1 MSKIIESLS
10 KLFEKHRI
18 VIWYDGEQNFI
29 DEFNELV
36 IPGIVKLTID
46 KNEFALKYQMLIKQ
60 PSDKFLLFAAF
71 NKPDNE
77 DNWLLD
83 IELANH
89 VFHTDQEAMFLQEL
103 NLQPNLRS
111 WVSRYIDFFKS
122 KDRLAKIKANIEPS
136 DTEDTLTSKLV
147 QIILGASSHQ
157 LDDLLKAYATSI
169 ITEKLELIDKEL
181 KRFNLFEPFWE
192 SVEAIYS
199 YRSANQGI
207 YDFLI
212 EVFQKNYTPT
222 SKNVGLNRSAEVL
235 LSNWK
240 DTKSFEAIYKQLAE
254 KIETDLEIA
263 SQLYAESLET
273 LISEDVFV
281 GIDKKIIQEIALI
294 IENETIGTDKVD
306 QLLKQRETTY
316 WFETYRPFYNSL
328 SYANWIL
335 SEIKS
340 HRNIKIEDYQDGF
353 KKYTEQWFFI
363 DQYYRLFIENYRETK
378 QNSVLNSLY
387 QKVHKAYSNTW
398 LMELSDK
405 WQSIIDN
412 SGSWYFGSLSQQQF
426 FKRDIKPRYIDKNIK
441 VFVVISDALR
451 YECGQTLHQIFS
463 EEVRFTSTLE
473 YQITGLPS
481 YTQLGM
487 ASLLPHDVLSFG
499 EGDSILID
507 GKSTI
512 GAGPRKKILEENS
525 KVRATTINAEDLM
538 RYTSK
543 GVEAKELIQN
553 HDLIYVYHNRI
564 DKVGDDKTSED
575 KVIEASKEE
584 IDFLVDVAK
593 KITSMNGYHVVFT
606 SDHGFVYQHEAIKE
620 SDFTD
625 AQVAGDLIKDSRR
638 YILGKNLTHNNNV
651 VKYKATDLQ
660 INSDVEVLIPKG
672 INRLRKQGSGS
683 RYVHG
688 GATLQEVVVPVL
700 FVSKKKSN
708 TVSKVDVDILNKT
721 NNRITTNIHGVKF
734 YQQQPVGDGVIART
748 IKSYFVEFIGDQRTI
763 ISDFFNYTFDSE
775 SSRAED
781 RETPY
786 SFKISTTSKRSQNI
800 QLVIEEKVEGT
811 SKWNLVGQYPY
822 TLSLAM
828 GNDFDEF

>member
-29 DEFNELV
+29 DEFNELI

-46 KNEFALKYQMLIKQ
+46 KNEFALKYQMLILQ
-60 PSDKFLLFAAF
+60 PADKFLLFAPI
-71 NKPDNE
+71 NKPENE

-89 VFHTDQEAMFLQEL
+89 VFHTDQEAMYLQEL

-111 WVSRYIDFFKS
+111 WVSRYVDFFNS
-122 KDRLAKIKANIEPS
+122 KERLGKLKGYIETG
-136 DTEDTLTSKLV
+136 DTEDLLTSKLV
-147 QIILGASSHQ
+147 QIVLGASTHQ
-157 LDDLLKAYATSI
+157 IDDLLKAYATSI
-169 ITEKLELIDKEL
+169 INEKVESIDKDL
-181 KRFNLFEPFWE
+181 KRFNLFVPFWE
-192 SVEAIYS
+192 NAEAIYS

-212 EVFQKNYTPT
+212 EVFQKNYSPT

-240 DTKSFEAIYKQLAE
+240 DTKSFEAIYKQLAA
-254 KIETDLEIA
+254 KIEKDLDIG
-263 SQLYAESLET
+263 SKLDSVSLET
-273 LISEDVFV
+273 LITEDVFI
-281 GIDKKIIQEIALI
+281 GIDKKIIREIALI
-294 IENETIGTDKVD
+294 IQNDTLGNDKVD

-316 WFETYRPFYNSL
+316 WFETYKPFYNAL

-335 SEIKS
+335 KEIKS

-353 KKYTEQWFFI
+353 KKYTEQWFLI

-378 QNSVLNSLY
+378 QNSVLNSLF
-387 QKVHKAYSNTW
+387 QEVHKAYSNTW

-405 WQSIIDN
+405 WQSVIDKSN
-412 SGSWYFGSLSQQQF
+412 SWYFGAQSQQQF
-426 FKRDIKPRYIDKNIK
+426 FKKDIKPRFIDKKIK

-451 YECGQTLHQIFS
+451 YECGQTLHQLFS
-463 EEVRFTSTLE
+463 EEARFTSTLE
-473 YQITGLPS
+473 YRISGLPS

-487 ASLLPHDVLSFG
+487 ASLLPHVELSFG
-499 EGDSILID
+499 DGDSILID

-512 GAGPRKKILEENS
+512 GAEQRKKILEENS
-525 KVRATTINAEDLM
+525 KVRATTINAVDLM

-543 GVEAKELIQN
+543 GTDAQDLIQK

-575 KVIEASKEE
+575 KVIEASRDE
-584 IDFLVDVAK
+584 IQFLVDVAK
-593 KITSMNGYHVVFT
+593 KITSMNGYHIVFT
-606 SDHGFVYQHEAIKE
+606 ADHGFIYQHEALNE

-625 AQVAGDLIKDSRR
+625 AQIVGDIIKDSRR
-638 YILGKNLTHNNNV
+638 YVLGKNLTHNNNV
-651 VKYKATDLQ
+651 VKYKATDLR

-708 TVSKVDVDILNKT
+708 TVTKVDVDILNKT

-734 YQQQPVGDGVIART
+734 YQQQPVGEGVVART
-748 IKSYFVEFIGDQRTI
+748 IKSYFVELIGDQRTM

-781 RETPY
+781 RETQY

-800 QLVIEEKVEGT
+800 QLIIEEKVEGT

-828 GNDFDEF
+828 ENDFDHF

>member
-18 VIWYDGEQNFI
+18 VIWYDGDQNFI

-46 KNEFALKYQMLIKQ
+46 KNEFALKYRMLIKQ
-60 PSDKFLLFAAF
+60 PSDKFLLFAPF
-71 NKPDNE
+71 HKPENE

-103 NLQPNLRS
+103 NLQPNLRN
-111 WVSRYIDFFKS
+111 WVSRYVDFFNS
-122 KDRLAKIKANIEPS
+122 KERLGKLKGNIEIG
-136 DTEDTLTSKLV
+136 DNEDQLTSKLF
-147 QIILGASSHQ
+147 QIILGTTTNQ
-157 LDDLLKAYATSI
+157 LDDLLKSYASSI
-169 ITEKLELIDKEL
+169 ISEKVESIDKDL

-192 SVEAIYS
+192 NVEAIYS

-207 YDFLI
+207 YDFLV
-212 EVFQKNYTPT
+212 ELFQKNYTPT
-222 SKNVGLNRSAEVL
+222 SKNVGMNRSAEVL

-240 DTKSFEAIYKQLAE
+240 DTKSFAAIYKQLAE

-263 SQLYAESLET
+263 SKLETESLET

-281 GIDKKIIQEIALI
+281 GIDKKIIKEIALI
-294 IENETIGTDKVD
+294 IENESIGTDKVD
-306 QLLKQRETTY
+306 QLLKQRETSY
-316 WFETYRPFYNSL
+316 WFDTYGPFYKAL

-340 HRNIKIEDYQDGF
+340 HRNIKIDDYQDGF
-353 KKYTEQWFFI
+353 KKYTEQWFVI

-405 WQSIIDN
+405 WQSVIDK
-412 SGSWYFGSLSQQQF
+412 SGSWYFGSQSQQQF
-426 FKRDIKPRYIDKNIK
+426 FKRDIKPRFIDKNIK

-451 YECGQTLHQIFS
+451 YECGQALHKVFS
-463 EEVRFTSTLE
+463 EEARFTSTLE

-487 ASLLPHDVLSFG
+487 ASLLPHEMLAFG

-538 RYTSK
+538 RFTSR
-543 GVEAKELIQN
+543 GDEAQELIKN
-553 HDLIYVYHNRI
+553 HDLIYVYHDRI

-584 IDFLVDVAK
+584 IEFLVDVAK

-606 SDHGFVYQHEAIKE
+606 ADHGFVYQHEALNE

-625 AQVAGDLIKDSRR
+625 AQIAGDIIKDSRR
-638 YILGKNLTHNNNV
+638 YVLGKNLTHNNNV

-660 INSDVEVLIPKG
+660 INNELEVLIPKG

-708 TVSKVDVDILNKT
+708 TVTKVDVDILNKT

-734 YQQQPVGDGVIART
+734 YQQQPVGEGAVSRT
-748 IKSYFVEFIGDQRTI
+748 VKSYFVEIDGEQRSI
-763 ISDFFNYTFDSE
+763 ISDIFNFTFNSE

-781 RETPY
+781 RESQY

-800 QLVIEEKVEGT
+800 LLIIEEKVEGT
-811 SKWNLVGQYPY
+811 GKWNLVGQYPY

>member
-1 MSKIIESLS
+1 MSKIIDSLS

-111 WVSRYIDFFKS
+111 WVSRYIDFFNS
-122 KDRLAKIKANIEPS
+122 KDRLAKIKASIEPG

-192 SVEAIYS
+192 NVEAVYS
-199 YRSANQGI
+199 YRSASQGI

-212 EVFQKNYTPT
+212 EVFQKNYSPT
-222 SKNVGLNRSAEVL
+222 SRNVSLNRSAEVL

-254 KIETDLEIA
+254 KIESDLDLA
-263 SQLYAESLET
+263 SKLEAESLEM
-273 LISEDVFV
+273 LISEDVFI
-281 GIDKKIIQEIALI
+281 GIDKKIIPEIALI
-294 IENETIGTDKVD
+294 IENETLGTDKVD

-316 WFETYRPFYNSL
+316 WFETYKPFYSAL

-335 SEIKS
+335 AEIKS
-340 HRNIKIEDYQDGF
+340 NRNIKIEDYQDGF
-353 KKYTEQWFFI
+353 RKYTEQWFLI
-363 DQYYRLFIENYRETK
+363 DQYYRLFIEKYRETK

-387 QKVHKAYSNTW
+387 QKIHKAYSNTW
-398 LMELSDK
+398 LLELSGK
-405 WQSIIDN
+405 WQAVLDRT
-412 SGSWYFGSLSQQQF
+412 GSWYFGASSQQQF
-426 FKRDIKPRYIDKNIK
+426 FKRDIKPRYIDKKVK

-451 YECGQTLHQIFS
+451 YECGQALHELFS
-463 EEVRFTSTLE
+463 NEARFTSSLE

-487 ASLLPHDVLSFG
+487 AALLPHEELSFG
-499 EGDSILID
+499 EGDAILID

-525 KVRATTINAEDLM
+525 KVRATTINLEELM
-538 RYTSK
+538 RFTSK
-543 GVEAKELIQN
+543 GTEAQDLIKN

-584 IDFLVDVAK
+584 IEFLVDVAK

-606 SDHGFVYQHEAIKE
+606 ADHGFVYQHEALKE

-625 AQVAGDLIKDSRR
+625 AQITGDIIKDSRR
-638 YILGKNLTHNNNV
+638 YVLGKNLTYDNNV

-660 INSDVEVLIPKG
+660 VNSEIDVLIPKG

-688 GATLQEVVVPVL
+688 GATLQEVVVPIL
-700 FVSKKKSN
+700 FVSKKKSD
-708 TVSKVDVDILNKT
+708 TVIKVDVDILNKT
-721 NNRITTNIHGVKF
+721 NNRITTNMHSVKF
-734 YQQQPVGDGVIART
+734 YQQQPVGDGFIART
-748 IKSYFVEFIGDQRTI
+748 IKSYLVEFIGDQRTI

-781 RETPY
+781 RETQY
-786 SFKISTTSKRSQNI
+786 SFKISTASKRSQNI
-800 QLVIEEKVEGT
+800 QLIIEEKVEGT
-811 SKWNLVGQYPY
+811 SKWNVVGQYPY

-828 GNDFDEF
+828 GNDFDDF

>member
-1 MSKIIESLS
+1 MSKIIDSLS

-46 KNEFALKYQMLIKQ
+46 KNEFALKYQMLIQQ
-60 PSDKFLLFAAF
+60 PSDKFLLFAPF
-71 NKPDNE
+71 TKPENE

-89 VFHTDQEAMFLQEL
+89 VFHTDQEAMYLQEL
-103 NLQPNLRS
+103 NLQPNLRN
-111 WVSRYIDFFKS
+111 WVSRYVDFFNS
-122 KDRLAKIKANIEPS
+122 KERLGKFKGNIEAG
-136 DTEDTLTSKLV
+136 DTEDQLTSKLV
-147 QIILGASSHQ
+147 QIVVGATTHQ
-157 LDDLLKAYATSI
+157 LVDLLKAYAGSI
-169 ITEKLELIDKEL
+169 INEKVESIEKDL

-192 SVEAIYS
+192 NVEAIYS
-199 YRSANQGI
+199 YRSTNQGI

-222 SKNVGLNRSAEVL
+222 TKNVGLNRSAEVL

-240 DTKSFEAIYKQLAE
+240 DTKSFEDIYKQLAVR
-254 KIETDLEIA
+254 IEHDLDIA
-263 SQLYAESLET
+263 SKLDAESLET
-273 LISEDVFV
+273 LIAEDVFI
-281 GIDKKIIQEIALI
+281 GIDKIIIQKIALI

-316 WFETYRPFYNSL
+316 WFDTYRPIYNAL

-335 SEIKS
+335 FEIKT
-340 HRNIKIEDYQDGF
+340 HRNIIIEDYQDGF
-353 KKYTEQWFFI
+353 KKYTEQWFVI
-363 DQYYRLFIENYRETK
+363 DQHYRLFLENYRETK

-405 WQSIIDN
+405 WQSIIDK
-412 SGSWYFGSLSQQQF
+412 SGSWYFGSQSQQQF
-426 FKRDIKPRYIDKNIK
+426 FQRDIKPRYIDKNIK

-451 YECGQTLHQIFS
+451 FECGQTLHRIFS
-463 EEVRFTSTLE
+463 EEARFTSTLE

-487 ASLLPHDVLSFG
+487 ASLLPHEELSFG

-507 GKSTI
+507 GKSTV

-538 RYTSK
+538 RFTSK
-543 GVEAKELIQN
+543 GDEAQELIQN

-575 KVIEASKEE
+575 KVIEASKDE
-584 IDFLVDVAK
+584 IQFLVDIAK

-606 SDHGFVYQHEAIKE
+606 ADHGFVYQHEALNE

-625 AQVAGDLIKDSRR
+625 AQITGDIIKDSRR
-638 YILGKNLTHNNNV
+638 YVLGNKLTHNNNV
-651 VKYKATDLQ
+651 VKYKAADLQ
-660 INSDVEVLIPKG
+660 VKSDVEVLIPKG

-708 TVSKVDVDILNKT
+708 TVTKVDVDILNKT
-721 NNRITTNIHGVKF
+721 NNRITTNLHGVKF
-734 YQQQPVGDGVIART
+734 YQQQPVGEGFVARK
-748 IKSYFVEFIGDQRTI
+748 IKSYFAEVIGDQRTI

-781 RETPY
+781 RETQF

-811 SKWNLVGQYPY
+811 SKWNLVCQYPY

-828 GNDFDEF
+828 GNDFDDF

>member
-1 MSKIIESLS
+1 MSKVIDSLS

-18 VIWYDGEQNFI
+18 VIWYDGDQKFI
-29 DEFNELV
+29 DQFNELD
-36 IPGIVKLTID
+36 IPGILKITID
-46 KNEFALKYQMLIKQ
+46 RNEFALKYQMLIQQ
-60 PSDKFLLFAAF
+60 PSGKFLLFAPF
-71 NKPDNE
+71 NKPENE

-83 IELANH
+83 IELSNH
-89 VFHTDQEAMFLQEL
+89 VFHTDQEAMYLQEL
-103 NLQPNLRS
+103 NLQPNLRN
-111 WVSRYIDFFKS
+111 WVSRYIDFFNS
-122 KDRLAKIKANIEPS
+122 KERLGKLKGNIEAG
-136 DTEDTLTSKLV
+136 DTEDQLTGKLV
-147 QIILGASSHQ
+147 QIVLGATTHQ
-157 LDDLLKAYATSI
+157 LDDLLKTYAAAI
-169 ITEKLELIDKEL
+169 VNEKVETIDKEL

-192 SVEAIYS
+192 NVEAIYS
-199 YRSANQGI
+199 YRSSNQGI

-235 LSNWK
+235 LSSWK
-240 DTKSFEAIYKQLAE
+240 DTKSFEGTYKQLAE
-254 KIETDLEIA
+254 KIEQDLEI
-263 SQLYAESLET
+263 SSKLENESLES
-273 LISEDVFV
+273 LISEDVFI
-281 GIDKKIIQEIALI
+281 GIDKKIIQEIANI
-294 IENETIGTDKVD
+294 IDSETISPEKVD
-306 QLLKQRETTY
+306 QILKQRETTY
-316 WFETYRPFYNSL
+316 WFNVYKPFYNAL

-335 SEIKS
+335 TEIKS
-340 HRNIKIEDYQDGF
+340 NRNIKIEDYQDGF
-353 KKYTEQWFFI
+353 KKYTEHWFLI
-363 DQYYRLFIENYRETK
+363 DQYYRLFIENFRETK

-387 QKVHKAYSNTW
+387 QKIHKAYSNTW

-405 WQSIIDN
+405 WQTVIEKS
-412 SGSWYFGSLSQQQF
+412 SSWYFGAQSQQQF

-451 YECGQTLHQIFS
+451 YECAETLHQLFS
-463 EEVRFTSTLE
+463 EEIRFTSTLE

-487 ASLLPHDVLSFG
+487 ASLLPHEELSFG

-538 RYTSK
+538 RFTSK
-543 GVEAKELIQN
+543 GTEAQELIQN
-553 HDLIYVYHNRI
+553 HELIYVYHNRI
-564 DKVGDDKTSED
+564 DKIGDDKTSED

-584 IDFLVDVAK
+584 IEFLVDVAK

-606 SDHGFVYQHEAIKE
+606 ADHGFVYQHEALNE

-625 AQVAGDLIKDSRR
+625 AKISGDLIKDSRR
-638 YILGKNLTHNNNV
+638 YVLGKNLSHNNNV
-651 VKYKATDLQ
+651 VKYNAKDLR

-700 FVSKKKSN
+700 FVSKKKTN

-734 YQQQPVGDGVIART
+734 YQQQPIGEGIVSRT
-748 IKSYFVEFIGDQRTI
+748 IKSYFVELNGDQRSV

-775 SSRAED
+775 SNRAED
-781 RETPY
+781 RETQY

-800 QLVIEEKVEGT
+800 QLIIEEKVEGT
-811 SKWNLVGQYPY
+811 SKWNLVGQFPY
-822 TLSLAM
+822 TLSLTM
-828 GNDFDEF
+828 GNDFDDF

>member
-1 MSKIIESLS
+1 MSKIIDSLS
-10 KLFEKHRI
+10 HLFEKHRI
-18 VIWYDGEQNFI
+18 IIWYDGDRKFT
-29 DEFNELV
+29 DEFNELE
-36 IPGIVKLTID
+36 IPGIIKITID
-46 KNEFALKYQMLIKQ
+46 KNEFALKYQMLILQ
-60 PSDKFLLFAAF
+60 PADKFLLFAPI
-71 NKPDNE
+71 NKPENE

-83 IELANH
+83 VELANH
-89 VFHTDQEAMFLQEL
+89 VFHTNQEAMYLQEL

-111 WVSRYIDFFKS
+111 WVSRYVDFFNS
-122 KDRLAKIKANIEPS
+122 KERLGKLKGYIELG
-136 DTEDTLTSKLV
+136 DTEDLLTSKLV
-147 QIILGASSHQ
+147 QIVLGASTHQ
-157 LDDLLKAYATSI
+157 IDDLLKTYATSI
-169 ITEKLELIDKEL
+169 INEKVESIDKDL
-181 KRFNLFEPFWE
+181 KRFNLFVPFWE
-192 SVEAIYS
+192 NVEAIYS

-212 EVFQKNYTPT
+212 EVFQKNYSPT

-240 DTKSFEAIYKQLAE
+240 DTKSFEAIYKQLAA
-254 KIETDLEIA
+254 KIEKDLDI
-263 SQLYAESLET
+263 SSKLDSVSLET
-273 LISEDVFV
+273 LITEDVFI
-281 GIDKKIIQEIALI
+281 GIDKKIIREIALI
-294 IENETIGTDKVD
+294 IENETLGTDKVD

-316 WFETYRPFYNSL
+316 WFGTYKPFYNAL

-340 HRNIKIEDYQDGF
+340 HQNIKIEDYQDGF
-353 KKYTEQWFFI
+353 EKYTKQWFLI

-378 QNSVLNSLY
+378 QNSVLNSLF

-405 WQSIIDN
+405 WQSVIDK
-412 SGSWYFGSLSQQQF
+412 SSSWYFGAQSQQQF
-426 FKRDIKPRYIDKNIK
+426 FKRDIKPRFIDKKIK

-451 YECGQTLHQIFS
+451 YECGQTLHQLFS
-463 EEVRFTSTLE
+463 EEARFTSTLE
-473 YQITGLPS
+473 YRISGLPS

-487 ASLLPHDVLSFG
+487 ASLLPHEELSFG

-512 GAGPRKKILEENS
+512 GAEQRKKILEENS
-525 KVRATTINAEDLM
+525 KVRATTINAVDLM

-543 GVEAKELIQN
+543 GTDAQNLIQK

-584 IDFLVDVAK
+584 IQFLVDVAK
-593 KITSMNGYHVVFT
+593 KITGMNGYHIVFT
-606 SDHGFVYQHEAIKE
+606 ADHGFVYQHEALNE

-625 AQVAGDLIKDSRR
+625 AQIVGDIIKDSRR
-638 YILGKNLTHNNNV
+638 YVLGKNLTHNNNV
-651 VKYKATDLQ
+651 VKYKATDLR
-660 INSDVEVLIPKG
+660 INSEVEVLITKG

-708 TVSKVDVDILNKT
+708 TVTKVDVDILNKT

-734 YQQQPVGDGVIART
+734 YQQQPVGEGVVART
-748 IKSYFVEFIGDQRTI
+748 IKSYFVELIGDQRTM

-781 RETPY
+781 RETQY

-800 QLVIEEKVEGT
+800 QLIIEEKVEGT

-828 GNDFDEF
+828 ENDFDHF

>member
-1 MSKIIESLS
+1 MTKIHEGLI
-10 KLFEKHRI
+10 KIFEKHRI
-18 VIWYDGEQNFI
+18 VIWYDGEKNFS

-36 IPGIVKLTID
+36 IPGIIKLQID
-46 KNEFALKYQMLIKQ
+46 KNEFALKYRMLIKQ

-83 IELANH
+83 VELANH

-103 NLQPNLRS
+103 NLQPTFRS
-111 WVSRYIDFFKS
+111 WVSRYLDFFNS
-122 KDRLAKIKANIEPS
+122 KERLSKLKGSIEPG
-136 DTEDTLTSKLV
+136 DTEDLLTSKLL
-147 QIILGASSHQ
+147 QIVLGASSYH

-169 ITEKLELIDKEL
+169 INEKLESIDKDL
-181 KRFNLFEPFWE
+181 NRFNLAKPFWE
-192 SVEAIYS
+192 NVEAIYS
-199 YRSANQGI
+199 YRSANHSI

-212 EVFQKNYTPT
+212 EVFQKNYSPT

-240 DTKSFEAIYKQLAE
+240 DTKSFEAIFKQLAE
-254 KIETDLEIA
+254 KIETDLEII
-263 SQLYAESLET
+263 SQLDNESLET
-273 LISEDVFV
+273 LISEDVFIGV
-281 GIDKKIIQEIALI
+281 DKKIIKEIALI
-294 IENETIGTDKVD
+294 IEHETLGTEKVD
-306 QLLKQRETTY
+306 QLLKQRERTY
-316 WFETYRPFYNSL
+316 WFKTYKPFYSAL

-340 HRNIKIEDYQDGF
+340 NRNIKIEDYHDGF
-353 KKYTEQWFFI
+353 KKYTEKWFVI

-387 QKVHKAYSNTW
+387 YRVHKAYSNTW

-405 WQSIIDN
+405 WQSVIDK
-412 SGSWYFGSLSQQQF
+412 SGSWYFGSLRQQQF

-451 YECGQTLHQIFS
+451 YECGQTLHQMFS
-463 EEVRFTSTLE
+463 DEVRFTSTLE

-499 EGDSILID
+499 EGDSISID

-525 KVRATTINAEDLM
+525 NVRATTINAEDLM
-538 RYTSK
+538 RFTSR
-543 GVEAKELIQN
+543 GDEAQELIQN

-564 DKVGDDKTSED
+564 DKVGDDKISED
-575 KVIEASKEE
+575 KVIEASREE
-584 IDFLVDVAK
+584 IEFLVNIAK

-606 SDHGFVYQHEAIKE
+606 ADHGFVYQHEDLTE

-625 AQVAGDLIKDSRR
+625 AQIAGDIIKDSRR
-638 YILGKNLTHNNNV
+638 YVIGKNLTHNNNV
-651 VKYKATDLQ
+651 VKYKASDLQ
-660 INSDVEVLIPKG
+660 ISSDVEILIPKG
-672 INRLRKQGSGS
+672 INRFRKQGSGS

-688 GATLQEVVVPVL
+688 GATLQEVIVPVL

-708 TVSKVDVDILNKT
+708 TVTKVDVDILNKT

-734 YQQQPVGDGVIART
+734 YQQQAVGEGIIART
-748 IKSYFVEFIGDQRTI
+748 IKSYIVELIGDQRTI
-763 ISDFFNYTFDSE
+763 ISDFFNFTFDSE
-775 SSRAED
+775 SKRAED
-781 RETPY
+781 REIQY
-786 SFKISTTSKRSQNI
+786 SFKISTTLKRSQNI
-800 QLVIEEKVEGT
+800 YLLIEENVEGT
-811 SKWNLVGQYPY
+811 SKWNLIRQYPY
-822 TLSLAM
+822 TLSLTM
-828 GNDFDEF
+828 GNDFDDF